1 MTTIFKKTILA
12 AVLGLGA
19 LAASVP
25 AASAAGIEV
34 TIDTVGYRNGFLQVQ
49 DYDGGW
55 DRDGGRDRWDRDGGR
70 DRWDRDGDRD
80 RWDRRDDRRHGD
92 WGRRGRCSP
101 GLAVAKARDFGI
113 RRARIADVSRRAVVV
128 EGFRRGEY
136 SRIVFANDR
145 GCPAVRR

>member
-1 MTTIFKKTILA
+1 MTTILKKTLLA

-19 LAASVP
+19 LTAAVP
-25 AASAAGIEV
+25 AASAASLSV
-34 TIDTVGYRNGFLQVQ
+34 TIDNVGYRNGFLQVQ

-55 DRDGGRDRWDRDGGR
+55 DGRERNR
-70 DRWDRDGDRD
+70 DRD

-101 GLAVAKARDFGI
+101 DLAVDKAREFGL
-113 RRARIADVSRRAVVV
+113 RRVRIVDVSRSKVVV

-136 SRIVFANDR
+136 RRIVFANDR
-145 GCPAVRR
+145 GCPALWR